1 MSTVPGF
8 VVYIKAALALVLI
21 KMTSLFKFMTNILV
35 IMKII
40 ITFTSDINTYRYE
53 HEKYSDAT
61 HLP

>member
-1 MSTVPGF
+1 MPGF

-35 IMKII
+35 IMKNI
-40 ITFTSDINTYRYE
+40 ITFASDINTYRYE
-53 HEKYSDAT
+53 HEKYSDAI